1 MPQAVK
7 EKKKSKSKGMK
18 ALIIV
23 VAVIAAIAV
32 IAALFIHITTMPK
45 SEEDENAIYIG
56 GMLTSDTVDYQSEA
70 AEGLDKNAVVKIM
83 QMFWRFCDS
92 GDKKKHAAQ
101 TPPDNVTEISDIA
114 YIDDGNHYHKLDV
127 MYPSNASA
135 QDKLPV
141 IIDIHGGGWMY
152 ADKDLN
158 DHYCL
163 GLASRGY
170 VVFNISYRLVPDVT
184 VGEQIQDVALA
195 LQWISQN
202 MNNYPCDTENILLT
216 GDSAGGQLA
225 VYSAIILQSDELKSV
240 FNTADVDMDITALLL
255 TSPVSY
261 MKSGGL
267 FGVYTKPLWGKDYK
281 DKPTYNYMDLDEIID
296 YAEDMPPTYLITSS
310 GDTLAH
316 SQTLRAYELLQ
327 SKGVRCELADYDK
340 QAFGKSLPHVFSV
353 LYPYDE
359 AGTTATESAL
369 DFYQQIMSEKQSI
382 SAE

>member
-1 MPQAVK
+1 MPQAV
-7 EKKKSKSKGMK
+7 EENKKLKSKGLK
-18 ALIIV
+18 ALIIA
-23 VAVIAAIAV
+23 VAVIASIAV
-32 IAALFIHITTMPK
+32 IAALFIHITTLPK

-56 GMLTSDTVDYQSEA
+56 GMITSDTVDYQSEA

-158 DHYCL
+158 DNYCL
-163 GLASRGY
+163 GLASRGF

-202 MNNYPCDTENILLT
+202 MSNYPCDTENILLT

-267 FGVYTKPLWGKDYK
+267 FSVYTKPLWGKDYK

-296 YAEDMPPTYLITSS
+296 YAENMPPTYLITSS

-340 QAFGKSLPHVFSV
+340 EAFGKSLPHVFSV

>member
-1 MPQAVK
+1 MPQAVE

-101 TPPDNVTEISDIA
+101 TPPDNVIEIADIP

-202 MNNYPCDTENILLT
+202 MSNYPCDTENILLT

-225 VYSAIILQSDELKSV
+225 VYSAIILQSEELQSV
-240 FNTADVDMDITALLL
+240 FNTVDADMDITALLL

-267 FGVYTKPLWGKDYK
+267 FSVYTKPLWGKDYK

-296 YAEDMPPTYLITSS
+296 YAENMPPTYLITSS

-316 SQTLRAYELLQ
+316 SQTLRAFELLQ

>member
-1 MPQAVK
+1 MPQAVE

-56 GMLTSDTVDYQSEA
+56 GMITSDTVDYQSEA

-101 TPPDNVTEISDIA
+101 TPPGNVTEISDIA

-202 MNNYPCDTENILLT
+202 MSNYPCDTENILLT

-267 FGVYTKPLWGKDYK
+267 FSVYTKPLWGKDYK

-296 YAEDMPPTYLITSS
+296 YAENMPPTYLITSS

>member
-1 MPQAVK
+1 MPQAV
-7 EKKKSKSKGMK
+7 EENKKLKSKGLK

-23 VAVIAAIAV
+23 VAVIASIAV

-45 SEEDENAIYIG
+45 SEEDENAIYVG
-56 GMLTSDTVDYQSEA
+56 GMITSDTVDYQSEA

-83 QMFWRFCDS
+83 QMVWRFCDS

-202 MNNYPCDTENILLT
+202 MSSYPCDTENILLT

-296 YAEDMPPTYLITSS
+296 YAENIPPTYLITSS

-340 QAFGKSLPHVFSV
+340 EAFGKSLPHVFSV

-369 DFYQQIMSEKQSI
+369 DFYQQIISEKQSL